1 MAFLCKFGLHG
12 LVHRQERRSLASAF
26 VGEIVAVLR
35 AVEEHDVLNAL
46 EQALRSDAAPLLPRL
61 TLPHLAIY
69 EADAGKLDRL
79 PAPLPRQIAYF
90 YTRLLSLQGDLA
102 ELGVAPASGPAAGSR
117 DERIRHTL
125 NELRETLDLADDIL
139 RELRPLLETHGHGH
153 SHSHRH

>member
-1 MAFLCKFGLHG
+1 MSFLSWHG

-35 AVEEHDVLNAL
+35 AIEEHDVLNAL
-46 EQALRSDAAPLLPRL
+46 EQALRAGAALPLPRL

-90 YTRLLSLQGDLA
+90 YTRILSLQSDLA
-102 ELGVAPASGPAAGSR
+102 ELGAEPASGAAAEHRS
-117 DERIRHTL
+117 ERIRHML
-125 NELRETLDLADDIL
+125 SELREALDLADDIL

-153 SHSHRH
+153 SHLHEH